1 MTSKPLDYIDTWTT
15 LSLSLSLSLSCARV
29 FSSASIHPLCL
40 LTSLSSSCL
49 AKPGLYGHPPVLNSL
64 SVIESVR

>member
-15 LSLSLSLSLSCARV
+15 PVPPSLSLSLSLSLSRFNLPSV
-29 FSSASIHPLCL
+29 STNL
-40 LTSLSSSCL
+40 SLSSSCL

-64 SVIESVR
+64 SVIEGVR